1 MIQNDL
7 LCLILD
13 LLKDDKLTLCRC
25 CLVNQEFNHIA
36 SKLLYSEVVLNIR
49 PSVIAFASST
59 SPRPRSRYEKF
70 CDALLASA
78 SLPHNAPN
86 VKILRIK
93 GYADSLSE
101 ALLPA
106 VKTFENL
113 QTVEIMPDKSEDD
126 LFTPILAELENRPSL
141 VNLHVNS
148 ACMDETNAPL
158 LTRIEGLR
166 TLGLE
171 RPNRMILLLLLGWL
185 GRLTSLRELH
195 LTRDCGSITPGVLR
209 SFVPFLANITAFSLG
224 ISYSITDADLFDF
237 LAQLPCLETVKLRHY
252 LPSSPVPPL
261 KRLRSLTVCHDE
273 SEDDDVVDK
282 LCAWVLRAITGAP
295 IEHIR
300 FCCDE
305 YPTDAKAPRGF
316 DVLVEHLSHENSD
329 TLRALDLNGWLISAE
344 SVTLLFESCAGL
356 EELVTALDPDGFAE
370 FKRLVP
376 TMKHLH
382 TAEVRVC
389 APFIASAEDAAQILQ
404 SSEVLRRLTVNE
416 WKIEGSWVSEEDGVR
431 APFTLVARER
441 SSPPPPLSPPAF
453 PAARPPPSLLPL
465 LLAAAALPHAVL
477 SARPRPSRLHCSD
490 VLLLS
495 AAALT
500 VLD

>member
-70 CDALLASA
+70 CNALLASA
-78 SLPHNAPN
+78 SLPQNAPN
-86 VKILRIK
+86 VKVLRIK
-93 GYADSLSE
+93 GYPDSLSE

-141 VNLHVNS
+141 VDLHVNS

-171 RPNRMILLLLLGWL
+171 RPNRIILLLLLDWL

-209 SFVPFLANITAFSLG
+209 SFVPFLANITAF
-224 ISYSITDADLFDF
+224 FPRHF
-237 LAQLPCLETVKLRHY
+237 LLHHRRRSVRLSRPAALSRDSQTPALLAME
-252 LPSSPVPPL
+252 SPRARP
-261 KRLRSLTVCHDE
+261 
-273 SEDDDVVDK
+273 EDDDVVDK

-305 YPTDAKAPRGF
+305 YPTDAEAPRGF
-316 DVLVEHLSHENSD
+316 DVLVEHLSRENSD

-344 SVTLLFESCAGL
+344 SVVLLFESCAGL

-370 FKRLVP
+370 FRCLVP
-376 TMKHLH
+376 TMKDLH

-389 APFIASAEDAAQILQ
+389 TPFIASAEDAAQILQ
-404 SSEVLRRLTVNE
+404 SSDVLRRLTVNE

-431 APFTLVARER
+431 FVVRHCTEDGLENMPEVAVPQSQRETTAPAMGVIVEEEEEEEEEEEKEQPLVE
-441 SSPPPPLSPPAF
+441 
-453 PAARPPPSLLPL
+453 PL
-465 LLAAAALPHAVL
+465 L
-477 SARPRPSRLHCSD
+477 
-490 VLLLS
+490 
-495 AAALT
+495 
-500 VLD
+500 